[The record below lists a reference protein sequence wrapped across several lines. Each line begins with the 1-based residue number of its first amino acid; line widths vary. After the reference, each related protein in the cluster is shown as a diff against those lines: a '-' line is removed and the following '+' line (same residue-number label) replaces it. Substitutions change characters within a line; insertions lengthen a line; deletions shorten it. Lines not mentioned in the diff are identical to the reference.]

1 MNSSNDMLRA
11 LEPPVRP
18 TGSPP
23 PYVNPAKPIEHRS
36 FDDLL
41 RDAAQAAESTQA
53 QPVHISA
60 HAVERLR
67 QMGVELTDEQLAA
80 ISEATDL
87 AAAKGASESLMLLER
102 LGLIVNIPNRT
113 VVTAL
118 TEQRMN
124 EGIVTQI
131 DSTVWVKPPSDA
143 TAADP
148 VNPKPPIL

>member
-1 MNSSNDMLRA
+1 MNTSNDMLRA

-18 TGSPP
+18 AGSPP
-23 PYVNPAKPIEHRS
+23 PHVQPTKPIEHRS

-41 RDAAQAAESTQA
+41 RDAAHAAESTQA

-67 QMGVELTDEQLAA
+67 QMGVELTDDQLAA
-80 ISEATDL
+80 IGEATDL
-87 AAAKGASESLMLLER
+87 AAAKGANESLMLLER
-102 LGLIVNIPNRT
+102 LGLIVNISNRT

-118 TEQRMN
+118 TEQRMS

-131 DSTVWVKPPSDA
+131 DSTVWVKPQTDNAAPSPA
-143 TAADP
+143 E
-148 VNPKPPIL
+148 PKPPNT